1 MIKINARKSLLAL
14 SLSLAVS
21 HTVSADEHA
30 EQLVGKYYG
39 GLHGMFM
46 ETDNDRLT
54 ANGRTTSDDGDGFGG
69 EIGYRISP
77 ASEFRFSYTDLDI
90 DNTLP
95 GFAKPDS
102 SSMALDYLYFL
113 DKKSFYLV
121 GGLNRLKIDET
132 ELSADV
138 GVGYRHYFNE
148 RFALYLEGK
157 GHYQWA
163 EDYMDFSSRL
173 GLIYYFGDFKKPLP
187 KPAQAS
193 PVVAKPAAPKKVV
206 ASAIDSDKD
215 GVVDSLDKCAKT
227 PMSDKV
233 DSQGC
238 TIFTNKTASLTLLV
252 NFDNN
257 KADVTPEYVGEV
269 AKAADFMKTYPHVN
283 LVVEGHTSVLG
294 AAEHNKRLSQKRA
307 EAIVAMLV
315 EQFDIR
321 ADRLTAVGYGEER
334 LLSTENS
341 AQAHGLNR
349 RIEARVAVKEKVA
362 AQR

>member
-1 MIKINARKSLLAL
+1 MIKIKARKSLLVL

-21 HTVSADEHA
+21 QTVSADEHA

-46 ETDNDRLT
+46 ETDNDRPT
-54 ANGRTTSDDGDGFGG
+54 ANGQTSSDDGDGFGG
-69 EIGYRISP
+69 EIGYRISLT
-77 ASEFRFSYTDLDI
+77 SEFRFSYTDLDI
-90 DNTLP
+90 ENTLP
-95 GFAKPDS
+95 GFAEPDS
-102 SSMALDYLYFL
+102 SSIALDYLYFL

-121 GGLNRLKIDET
+121 GGLNRIDIE
-132 ELSADV
+132 EAEMSADL

-157 GHYQWA
+157 GHYQWS

-187 KPAQAS
+187 EPAQAS
-193 PVVAKPAAPKKVV
+193 PVAAKPAAPKKVV

-257 KADVTPEYVGEV
+257 KADVKSEYAGEV
-269 AKAADFMKTYPHVN
+269 AKAAEFMKTYPHVN
-283 LVVEGHTSVLG
+283 LVVEGHTSALG
-294 AAEHNKRLSQKRA
+294 AADHNKRLSQKRA
-307 EAIVAMLV
+307 EAIVAMLI
-315 EQFDIR
+315 EQFDIS

-341 AQAHGLNR
+341 AQAHALNR